1 MVFAEPGIGLWP
13 LSFWGV
19 PSLSTLITVHQSLTS
34 GAVMAKKFDTDLNL
48 VRNLGVIAH
57 IDAGKTTTT
66 EHLLY
71 YAGAKHKLG
80 GVDEGT
86 THTDYDPE
94 EQERGITIY
103 SACVPF
109 HWAGYTIN
117 LIDTPGHV
125 DFTAEVE
132 RSLRVL
138 DGAIVV
144 FDAQKGV
151 EAQSETVW
159 RQANKYGV
167 PRLVFINK
175 MDVVG
180 ANFDKAIRS
189 IYARLTPNPEEQ
201 GRPIPIVIPIGAGG
215 EADSR
220 TPFRG
225 VIDLIEMRARFFD
238 AGDFGRTVRDADIP
252 EEFADEAA
260 EYREKLFDVL
270 TQNDDKDL
278 ITSAVLNGE
287 APEPAKVRQLVRE
300 QCLAGKIY
308 PVLSGSGREHI
319 GIQPLLDA
327 VTLYLPSPLD
337 RPPVEGINPKDRDK
351 PEDKRKVERR
361 RPDIKEPFCGLVF
374 KATWHPS
381 GNRFFIRV
389 YSGSLKPNMRAFNP
403 GKDVKENIAKP
414 FHVHADP
421 DRGLEEVDQGPA
433 GDIVCVV
440 GLKDTVTGDT
450 LCETGHP
457 ILLEAISF
465 AESVVSQSIEPDSGG
480 DKDKLALALQVLQL
494 EDPTFKVKADKE
506 TGQTLMSGMG
516 TLHLEVK
523 RHRLERDFKLKVRV
537 GKPRVSYREM
547 LREPRIVEGKVERL
561 GDKPAF
567 AELKVSFTN
576 FKSDK
581 PVSVFNVVNTDAN
594 PVPVA
599 FLEAAEHALTDALS
613 TGELGY
619 PMMNA
624 QARMIDAKFD
634 PQLSTEDAFVAAAI
648 RAYRE
653 ATDGN
658 VQLLEPIMKVTVT
671 TPSPFLGSILG
682 DLGSRRGEIDAQEMS
697 PSGDMVDV
705 IARVP
710 LSLLFTYANEVRSL
724 SQGRAAASIE
734 PHNYEP
740 APAEVL
746 RQLRGE

>member
-1 MVFAEPGIGLWP
+1 
-13 LSFWGV
+13 
-19 PSLSTLITVHQSLTS
+19 
-34 GAVMAKKFDTDLNL
+34 MAKSKSGFDLPK

-66 EHLLY
+66 EHLLF
-71 YAGAKHKLG
+71 YAKAKHKLG

-86 THTDYDPE
+86 TDTDYDPE
-94 EQERGITIY
+94 EQARGITIY

-109 HWAGYTIN
+109 EWAGYTIN

-144 FDAQKGV
+144 FDGQKGV

-167 PRLVFINK
+167 PRMVFVNK

-180 ANFDKAIRS
+180 ANFAKTLETIHS
-189 IYARLTPNPEEQ
+189 RLTPNFTDH
-201 GRPIPIVIPIGAGG
+201 GRPVPIVIPIGAGG
-215 EADSR
+215 ETDSR
-220 TPFRG
+220 KPFRG
-225 VIDLIEMRARFFD
+225 VIDLVTMRAKFFD
-238 AGDFGRTVRDADIP
+238 AGDLGVTVRDADIP
-252 EEFADEAA
+252 EEELDEARKYRA
-260 EYREKLFDVL
+260 ELFDVL
-270 TQNDDKDL
+270 TQNDEKDL
-278 ITSAVLNGE
+278 ITSLVLE
-287 APEPAKVRQLVRE
+287 DKDPEPEKVRQLIRE
-300 QCLAGKIY
+300 QCLSRKIF

-327 VTLYLPSPLD
+327 VTYYLPSPLD
-337 RPPVEGINPKDRDK
+337 RPPVVGTDPKGK
-351 PEDKRKVERR
+351 GKEVKR
-361 RPDIKEPFCGLVF
+361 RPDPKEPFCALVF
-374 KATWHPS
+374 KAAWHPS
-381 GNRFFIRV
+381 GNRFFLRV
-389 YSGSLKPNMRAFNP
+389 YSGVLKPNMRAYNP

-421 DRGLEEVDQGPA
+421 ARGLEEVPEGPA

-450 LCETGHP
+450 LCETAHP
-457 ILLEAISF
+457 ILLENISF
-465 AESVVSQSIEPDSGG
+465 AEAVVSQSIEPDSGN
-480 DKDKLALALQVLQL
+480 DRDKLGLALEILQL
-494 EDPTFKVKADKE
+494 EDPTFKVKADKD

-523 RHRLERDFKLKVRV
+523 KHRLERDFKLKVRV
-537 GKPRVSYREM
+537 GKPNVSYREM
-547 LREPRIVEGKVERL
+547 LKQPRTIDAKVDKL

-576 FKSDK
+576 FKAEK
-581 PVSVFNVVNTDAN
+581 PVAVFNVVSADENS
-594 PVPVA
+594 VPVA
-599 FLEAAEHALTDALS
+599 FMAAAERALTDALQ

-624 QARMIDAKFD
+624 QARIIDAKFD
-634 PQLSTEDAFVAAAI
+634 ATLSSDDSFVAAAI
-648 RAYRE
+648 RAYRQ
-653 ATDGN
+653 ATEGN

-671 TPSPFLGSILG
+671 TPAPFLGSIIG
-682 DLGSRRGEIDAQEMS
+682 DLTRRRGQIDSQESS
-697 PSGDMVDV
+697 PSGDMMEVM
-705 IARVP
+705 ALVP
-710 LSLLFTYANEVRSL
+710 LANLFTYANEVRSL
-724 SQGRAAASIE
+724 SQGRAAMSME
-734 PHNYEP
+734 PHSYQP
-740 APAEVL
+740 APDEVL